1 MTSTTTHCPTR
12 CPACGTTEP
21 YWRPALPECD
31 VCAPFAELR
40 DARRELAADLA
51 HEEWDAAANTLEWLS
66 EAIDAMRG
74 TLRIVEDAAPAEV
87 HDAVADAT
95 VEYNAAAGRI
105 EAAREQLRA
114 EQAEMKQALAARPG
128 KE

>member
-1 MTSTTTHCPTR
+1 MTTTR
-12 CPACGTTEP
+12 CPDCGTAEP

-31 VCAPFAELR
+31 VCGPLDELR

-66 EAIDAMRG
+66 EAIDAVNG
-74 TLRIVEDAAPAEV
+74 TLGIVEDAAPAEV
-87 HDAVADAT
+87 HSAVADAT
-95 VEYNAAAGRI
+95 LEYNAAVGRV

-114 EQAEMKQALAARPG
+114 EQSEMKQTLAGRVEEG
-128 KE
+128 S